1 MTEQKFKSTSKNN
14 ICEKCGNSMLPRML
28 AVKKSK
34 TFNFIKILQCSVCRH
49 YVELKKTQQT

>member
-1 MTEQKFKSTSKNN
+1 MTEQKLKTKSKGY
-14 ICEKCGNSMLPRML
+14 ICEKCGNSMFPRML

>member
-1 MTEQKFKSTSKNN
+1 MATQKLKSKPGIY

-34 TFNFIKILQCSVCRH
+34 TFNFTRILQCNVCRH
-49 YVELKKTQQT
+49 YVEINK